1 MLLLLHLLA
10 RTGGFLLQGR
20 MLSQVPGELQ
30 QDLLLLEIR
39 VINALAARQGCLF
52 GAIVFISH
60 ISQYIWSEN
69 MHKHDWNLPVL
80 PQRTNCSETVKLW
93 PRKTLSRS
101 SKRGRRDSTAPSS
114 QPQALAVPEQT
125 SHGHKS
131 GQKESF

>member
-39 VINALAARQGCLF
+39 VINALAAPRSCLF

-69 MHKHDWNLPVL
+69 M
-80 PQRTNCSETVKLW
+80 Q
-93 PRKTLSRS
+93 KT
-101 SKRGRRDSTAPSS
+101 
-114 QPQALAVPEQT
+114 
-125 SHGHKS
+125 
-131 GQKESF
+131 